1 MSKISFDY
9 DSCLS
14 TKRIQEICKI
24 FIKAGHDVYVT
35 TSRFS
40 STPDI
45 LVKWPW
51 IEDQNKMLFETTD
64 KLGIPRENIRF
75 TAMID
80 KWKVL
85 DGFDMHF
92 DDDEDEIKM
101 IKENL
106 PNCEAIWIYTPYI
119 YE

>member
-24 FIKAGHDVYVT
+24 FIKAGNQVYVT
-35 TSRFS
+35 TSRFPS
-40 STPDI
+40 SPEI
-45 LVKWPW
+45 LAKWPW
-51 IEDQNKMLFETTD
+51 IERQNLQLFETAD
-64 KLGIPRENIRF
+64 KLDIPRENIQF

-92 DDDEDEIKM
+92 DDDETEIEM